1 MRPGFRNVLYGLV
14 VLLLLA
20 NTYALYR
27 FWKQGGGA
35 KPNHPR
41 DIQAFLVRELSL
53 DAVQAEQYDALVQQH
68 RKAADSLRRE
78 IRSAKEEMFSLIG
91 DELVG
96 DGMVLQAAQRAA
108 SLSAELDLRTMAHFR
123 DIRKLCR
130 PDQQQRFD
138 ALLLEVARMM
148 STPPPPGR
156 GGPPGP
162 PHGFPPPPGH

>member
-1 MRPGFRNVLYGLV
+1 MRPAFRNVLYGLV

-35 KPNHPR
+35 RPNHPR
-41 DIQAFLVRELSL
+41 DIQAFLIRELSL
-53 DAVQAEQYDALVQQH
+53 DASQAEQYEVLVQQH
-68 RKAADSLRRE
+68 RKAADSIRPA

-91 DELVG
+91 DAQVG
-96 DGMVLQAAQRAA
+96 DSVVVQAAQRVAA
-108 SLSAELDLRTMAHFR
+108 LSTELDLRTMAHFR

-148 STPPPPGR
+148 SAPPPPGR

-162 PHGFPPPPGH
+162 PHGFPPPPGR